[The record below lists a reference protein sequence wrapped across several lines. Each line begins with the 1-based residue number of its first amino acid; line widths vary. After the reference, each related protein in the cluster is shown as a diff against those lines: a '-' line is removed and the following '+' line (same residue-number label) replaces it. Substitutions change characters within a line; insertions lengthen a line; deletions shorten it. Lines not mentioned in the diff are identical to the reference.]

1 MRRTVLIAILAMMS
15 VATSAQ
21 SKSYQT
27 LYDNFNSKEDVVAF
41 SLSGT
46 LCRSLEFFLKE
57 DVRPPDEVMDEIDHV
72 RLIII
77 PREKIADQHFSIE
90 DFKKS
95 VSRDSFKKIHSAT
108 RNQELLNVFHRT
120 DSASKNK
127 YLILIEK
134 PDKFFAFEMKG
145 PVEQETVK
153 KFSTP
158 PGWKVIEASKL

>member
-1 MRRTVLIAILAMMS
+1 MRRTVLIASLS
-15 VATSAQ
+15 TFCLFVSAQ
-21 SKSYQT
+21 SKSYQM
-27 LYDNFNSKEDVVAF
+27 LYDDFSGKEDVVAF

-57 DVRPPDEVMDEIDHV
+57 DVRPPDEVMEDIDHV

-77 PREKIADQHFSIE
+77 PREKIDDQGFSIE

-95 VSRDSFKKIHSAT
+95 IHGDSFTKIHSASK
-108 RNQELLNVFHRT
+108 NQELLNVFHRT
-120 DSASKNK
+120 DSVSKNK

-134 PDKFFAFEMKG
+134 PDKIFAFEMNG
-145 PVEQETVK
+145 PVQKETVR

-158 PGWKVIEASKL
+158 PGWKVISSGKS

>member
-1 MRRTVLIAILAMMS
+1 MRKRLLISLLSIFSLY
-15 VATSAQ
+15 VSAQ

-27 LYDNFNSKEDVVAF
+27 LYDGFSSKEDVVAF

-57 DVRPPDEVMDEIDHV
+57 DVRPPDEVMEDIDHV

-77 PREKIADQHFSIE
+77 PREKLSDQRFSIE

-95 VSRDSFKKIHSAT
+95 VSRDSFKRIHSASK
-108 RNQELLNVFHRT
+108 NQELLNVFHRT
-120 DSASKNK
+120 DSVSKNK

-134 PDKFFAFEMKG
+134 PDKIFAFEMKG
-145 PVEQETVK
+145 PVEQETVR

-158 PGWKVIEASKL
+158 PGWKVIEISKL